1 MEIRNGMAA
10 VVTGAASGIGLAL
23 TKALCR
29 NGLHVLMADI
39 DGDTLDTARA
49 GLGDLASLAAVR
61 VCDVSDE
68 SAVNDLADLAFASY
82 PTVDLVVNNAGVSST
97 GSVLESTIADWEW
110 VLGVD
115 LYGVIHGIRAF
126 VPRMISQGGGYV
138 VNTASVA
145 GLVSTPGMAPYNVAK
160 HGVVTLSETLYQEL
174 QLADANVGVSVV
186 CPAWVATR
194 IADSD
199 RNRPGGPQED
209 SETGARVRAAVR
221 AATEHGRSPDSVAD
235 QIVEAIRRDQFYVMT
250 HTGMMSFIK
259 RRNREIETGGNPT
272 VDTQI

>member
-160 HGVVTLSETLYQEL
+160 HGVVTLSETLFQEL

>member
-1 MEIRNGMAA
+1 MEIRDGMAA

-23 TKALCR
+23 TKVLCR
-29 NGLHVLMADI
+29 SGLHVLMADI
-39 DGDTLDTARA
+39 DGDALDTARA
-49 GLGDLASLAAVR
+49 GLGDLASLATVR

-235 QIVEAIRRDQFYVMT
+235 QIVEAIRGDQFYVMT
-250 HTGMMSFIK
+250 HTGMMSFIQ
-259 RRNREIETGGNPT
+259 RRNREIETGENPT

>member
-29 NGLHVLMADI
+29 SGLHVLMADI

-209 SETGARVRAAVR
+209 SEIGARVRAAVR

>member
-61 VCDVSDE
+61 VCDVSVE

>member
-126 VPRMISQGGGYV
+126 VPRMISRGGGYV